1 LLTRTARLGQD
12 DGAFPTTRRG
22 PPGGRRVDL
31 FRDGGGTMGDSCGG
45 TRRGF
50 LKTAAA
56 AGAAMASADALLV
69 AAEPPKSPVP
79 LVTLG
84 KTGMKVTR
92 LGMGTS
98 WEVDK
103 SFVQKALF
111 AGVRYIDTSET
122 YENGNS
128 EKNIGE
134 VLERTG
140 MRKDV
145 YLVTKNGRYRGRGAE
160 RAKTF
165 AAHLAASMERL
176 KTDYIDCYYMH
187 GVGGKDIDIFKDA
200 DVIKAFADLKKSGK
214 IRFAGFSCHD
224 ALLPEIVEAAASA
237 GWVDQMMI
245 QYNFRTMD
253 ADKLKRAVDAASK
266 ANLGIVAMK
275 TQGGAREFQAGE
287 KVPRINDLMDK
298 GFKVHQAAIKAV
310 LADERI
316 HAVVSEM
323 TNLEHLRENMGAAI
337 DPLAPK
343 EARLL
348 EEHRALTANRYC
360 HGCGHLCETA
370 AKGVPVATVL
380 RYYRYYEAYGKRQEA
395 RALYQALPAES
406 RAIADLDLADVDSA
420 CPHGLPVA
428 DLLRTADRRLG
439 LA

>member
-1 LLTRTARLGQD
+1 M
-12 DGAFPTTRRG
+12 DG
-22 PPGGRRVDL
+22 
-31 FRDGGGTMGDSCGG
+31 SCGG
-45 TRRGF
+45 SRRGF

-56 AGAAMASADALLV
+56 TGAALASADTLL
-69 AAEPPKSPVP
+69 AAAPKSPVP

-84 KTGMKVTR
+84 KTGVKVTR

-98 WEVDK
+98 WDVDK
-103 SFVQKALF
+103 SFVQKALY
-111 AGVRYIDTSET
+111 AGVRYIDTSES
-122 YENGNS
+122 YEGGNS
-128 EKNIGE
+128 ERTIGE
-134 VLERTG
+134 VLARTG
-140 MRKDV
+140 LRKDV
-145 YLVTKNGRYRGRGAE
+145 YLVTKNNRYSGKGDQ
-160 RAKTF
+160 RARTF
-165 AAHLAASMERL
+165 VDHLTASLERL

-187 GVGGKDIDIFKDA
+187 GVSGKDIDIFA
-200 DVIKAFADLKKSGK
+200 DPTVIKAFEDLKKSGK
-214 IRFAGFSCHD
+214 IKFAGFSCHD
-224 ALLPEIVEAAASA
+224 AKLPEIVEAAAKA

-253 ADKLKRAVDAASK
+253 ADKLRRAVDAASK

-275 TQGGAREFQAGE
+275 TQGGAKEFQPGE

-298 GFKVHQAAIKAV
+298 GFKIPQAAIKAV

-323 TNLEHLRENMGAAI
+323 TNLEHLRENMGGVI

-348 EEHRALTANRYC
+348 EEHRARTANRYC

-380 RYYRYYEAYGKRQEA
+380 RYYRYYEAYGKREEA

-406 RAIADLDLADVDSA
+406 RAIADLDLAGLDAA

-428 DLLRTADRRLG
+428 DLLQTADRRLG